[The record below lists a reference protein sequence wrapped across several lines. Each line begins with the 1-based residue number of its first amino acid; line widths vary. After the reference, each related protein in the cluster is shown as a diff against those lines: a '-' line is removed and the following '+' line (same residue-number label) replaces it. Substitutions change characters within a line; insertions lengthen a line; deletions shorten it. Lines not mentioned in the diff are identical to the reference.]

1 MANTSATEATPANPA
16 NAQVSDNPLDY
27 LSMIVYIKRGVRS
40 CDELSL
46 RAAKRLDIMVQD
58 VDNIEGQKPGWLRGV
73 PTVVVLPGR
82 EVLTGT
88 KAIEAVLSLCEESV
102 QGVDGYA
109 SCVSA
114 TSGAPLGGEPNAP
127 ASFASLFTCADD
139 REASSCLVGKNL
151 PASTAD
157 ERYQDRPKEKVHAI
171 SLEDAIRSRGGV

>member
-1 MANTSATEATPANPA
+1 MAKTSETEATPAS
-16 NAQVSDNPLDY
+16 AQVSDNPLDY

-88 KAIEAVLSLCEESV
+88 KAIEAVLSLCEDAV

-109 SCVSA
+109 CCVSSTA
-114 TSGAPLGGEPNAP
+114 GAPLGGVESDAP
-127 ASFASLFTCADD
+127 SSFASLFTCADD
-139 REASSCLVGKNL
+139 REASSSCLVGKNL
-151 PASTAD
+151 PVSATD
-157 ERYQDRPKEKVHAI
+157 ERYEDRPLQKVHAV
-171 SLEDAIRSRGGV
+171 SLEDAMRSRGGV